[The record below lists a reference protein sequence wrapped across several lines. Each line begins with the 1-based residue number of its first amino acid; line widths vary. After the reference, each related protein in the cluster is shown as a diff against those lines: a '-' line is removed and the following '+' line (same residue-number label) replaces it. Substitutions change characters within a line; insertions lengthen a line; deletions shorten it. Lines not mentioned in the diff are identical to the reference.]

1 MGDWDGDGI
10 ETPGLRRHSNGF
22 VYLRHSNTQGVAD
35 MSYFYGDPG
44 DVVFTGDWDAD
55 GGDTL
60 GLYRPSTGTVYLRN
74 TNSTGVADHT
84 FGVGQGMQ
92 MSGGEF

>member
-1 MGDWDGDGI
+1 
-10 ETPGLRRHSNGF
+10 